1 MAAMATPSPLLEYL
15 QDQLS
20 SLGQLRGR
28 AMFGGHGLY
37 LDGLFI
43 GIIDDETLY
52 LKADDASRPAFETA
66 GMEPF
71 TYASRGR
78 RITLSFWQAPA
89 DVIEDPQELHRW
101 VREAALA
108 AGRARTGTGSRRR
121 KSAS

>member
-1 MAAMATPSPLLEYL
+1 MAAASALLDYL
-15 QDQLS
+15 LDQLAP
-20 SLGQLRGR
+20 LGRLQAR

-52 LKADDASRPAFETA
+52 LKADETSRAAFEAA
-66 GMEPF
+66 GSAPF

-89 DVIEDPQELHRW
+89 EVLDDPQELGRW
-101 VREAALA
+101 VAEAADA
-108 AGRARTGTGSRRR
+108 AARARAQSAPRRR
-121 KSAS
+121 STR

>member
-1 MAAMATPSPLLEYL
+1 MAASSALLDYL
-15 QDQLS
+15 LDQLG
-20 SLGQLRGR
+20 SLGQARGR

-52 LKADDASRPAFETA
+52 LKADEASRPDFEAA

-78 RITLSFWQAPA
+78 RIALSFWQAPA
-89 DVIEDPQELHRW
+89 DVIEDPLELQRW
-101 VREAALA
+101 VAAA
-108 AGRARTGTGSRRR
+108 VRARTTPRQR
-121 KSAS
+121 KSDR